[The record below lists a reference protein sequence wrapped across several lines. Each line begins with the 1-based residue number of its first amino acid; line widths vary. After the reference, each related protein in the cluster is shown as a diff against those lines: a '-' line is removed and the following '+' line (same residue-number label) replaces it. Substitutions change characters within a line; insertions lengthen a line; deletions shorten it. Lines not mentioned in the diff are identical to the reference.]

1 MIDNSLQLLLPHLT
15 KIQSP
20 TLWFADENTLPLLEH
35 INANKYLSLVTNRY
49 DIYQQA
55 KKNSIESIFCDF
67 TINDYPKKNVKKI
80 VYRISKEKA
89 LVNHIINQSAQLL
102 IDDDAQLII
111 SGYKQEGVKS
121 FGDNIKKT
129 LNAKGRLKKNG
140 SAYLGEY
147 SQLSS
152 VNTLDDKDYHTL
164 RKINGKIYSKPG
176 VFGWNKIDKGTEL
189 LLTCFRELIDNK
201 TITAKTMLDLGCGYG
216 WIFCNCSKYN
226 FEYIAATDN
235 NAAAILAAQKN
246 SNNIKSKVD
255 VIAGD
260 CANTIDKKFDLVLC
274 NPPFH
279 QGFQHNQALTE
290 KFINSCSQKTKDK
303 GHTLLVTN
311 EFINFEKIANTLF
324 LQKKPL
330 LNTQGFKVT
339 LLSK

>member
-1 MIDNSLQLLLPHLT
+1 MIDNTLQLLLPHLT
-15 KIQSP
+15 KAQTP
-20 TLWFADENTLPLLEH
+20 TLWFADENALPLLEY
-35 INANKYLSLVTNRY
+35 INENEHLSLVTNRY

-55 KKNSIESIFCDF
+55 QKKNIRSIFCDF
-67 TINDYPKKNVKKI
+67 TINDYPKQNFKKV

-102 IDDDAQLII
+102 QDDAELII

-121 FGDNIKKT
+121 FGDKIKKT
-129 LNAKGRLKKNG
+129 LNAKGLLKKNG
-140 SAYLGEY
+140 SAYLGEFTH
-147 SQLSS
+147 LSPT
-152 VNTLDDKDYHTL
+152 NTLDDKDYHTL
-164 RKINGKIYSKPG
+164 RKINGNVYSKPG

-189 LLTCFRELIDNK
+189 LLTCFRKLINNK
-201 TITAKTMLDLGCGYG
+201 AITPKTMLDLGCGYG
-216 WIFCNCSKYN
+216 WIFFNCSDYH
-226 FEYIAATDN
+226 FEHIVATDN

-246 SNNIKSKVD
+246 SDHIKNKVD
-255 VIAGD
+255 VIASD

-279 QGFQHNQALTE
+279 QGFKHNQVLTD
-290 KFINSCSQKTKDK
+290 KFINSCAQKTKSN

-324 LQKKPL
+324 SHKKPL
-330 LNTQGFKVT
+330 LNAQGFKVT